1 MCHFRGYW
9 ALSGPGAVAGEGTRD
24 NTLSAEL
31 SPELELAPGTQGP
44 ELGDLPIIPH
54 SCCLPPDWI
63 RLTE

>member
-44 ELGDLPIIPH
+44 E
-54 SCCLPPDWI
+54 
-63 RLTE
+63 